1 MTTISSRGP
10 SQTRQSAPAVSVSR
24 KRDGDESPLADV
36 LTHPLSNYYLV
47 MVASLLLVAIG
58 LMMVLSSSSAYAKA
72 SGYSSYYYLQKQL
85 VFLALGIP
93 VAAVLSR
100 CNQKALKAFG
110 WIGIIAS
117 IVMLLLVVAPGLGL
131 GVEVNGNRAW
141 LNLGFTTV
149 QPSEFAK
156 AGLVLWSAA
165 VLSNR
170 SRTLDQPKRLLFP
183 LLLVMGT
190 VLLLVLAERDLGTAL
205 VVGLI
210 CFAILWFVGT
220 PAKVLTLMGGVAA
233 AGVGVLILTSPERMA
248 RIRAFLGHG
257 EASGA
262 STSDQPLNAIY
273 ALASGGWWGVG
284 LGSGRQKWG
293 GLYNGAYTDYVFAVL
308 GEELGLLGTLS
319 VIALFLALG
328 FAGIRIAM
336 RSGSL
341 FGQIAAGGMT
351 AWLVGQALINIC
363 VAMGLLPV
371 LGVPLPFISYGGSAL
386 LANLMA
392 VGVLLALAR
401 QEPEARAAL
410 SRKPLERP
418 RVTGVVAATR

>member
-1 MTTISSRGP
+1 MTTISSRRP
-10 SQTRQSAPAVSVSR
+10 SHTRHSAPSVNVSKER
-24 KRDGDESPLADV
+24 AADDSPLADV
-36 LTHPLSNYYLV
+36 LTHPLANYYLV
-47 MVASLLLVAIG
+47 LVSALLLVAVG
-58 LMMVLSSSSAYAKA
+58 LMMVLSSSSAYAQA

-85 VFLALGIP
+85 VFLAVGIP
-93 VAAVLSR
+93 MAAVVSR
-100 CNQKALKAFG
+100 CNQRALKAFG
-110 WIGIIAS
+110 WVGIVAS
-117 IVMLLLVVAPGLGL
+117 IVMLVLVVVPGLGL

-141 LNLGFTTV
+141 LDLGFTTV

-156 AGLVLWSAA
+156 VCLVLWSAA

-170 SRTLDQPKRLLFP
+170 TRTLDQPKRLLFP

-205 VVGLI
+205 VMCVI
-210 CFAILWFVGT
+210 CSAILWFVGT
-220 PAKVLTLMGGVAA
+220 PAKVLMLMGGVVA
-233 AGVGVLILTSPERMA
+233 AGVGVLVVTSAERMA

-257 EASGA
+257 EAGGA

-319 VIALFLALG
+319 VIIWFLALG

-336 RSGSL
+336 RSSGL
-341 FGQIAAGGMT
+341 FLQIAAGGMA
-351 AWLVGQALINIC
+351 AWLVSQAFINIC

-371 LGVPLPFISYGGSAL
+371 LGVPLPFISYGGSSL
-386 LANLMA
+386 LANLLA
-392 VGVLLALAR
+392 VGVLLACAR
-401 QEPEARAAL
+401 QEPAARAAL

-418 RVTGVVAATR
+418 RVTGVVAAAR